1 MPAKKILVVF
11 AHPLLERSNVN
22 KELIKAYDP
31 SRVEWVDLYEKYP
44 EFLFPIAYEK
54 ELIEAHDVICLHHP
68 LYWFSSPPLLK
79 QWLDVVFEVGWAF
92 GPGGNALRGK
102 KLIQIV
108 TTGGSAHAY
117 TTEGANGAPI
127 QDFLKPFEQTARVCQ
142 MDYLPPFVVH
152 ATHRLSLQDIL
163 GYRADLQNLMEKLQD
178 PAFLAQE
185 FSPYTT
191 MNDYL

>member
-22 KELIKAYDP
+22 KELIKAYDH
-31 SRVEWVDLYEKYP
+31 SQVEWVDLYEKYP

-54 ELIEAHDVICLHHP
+54 ELIEAHDIICLHHP
-68 LYWFSSPPLLK
+68 FYWFSVPPLLK

-92 GPGGNALRGK
+92 GPGGNALKGK
-102 KLIQIV
+102 KLIQII

-117 TTEGANGAPI
+117 TPDGANGAPI
-127 QDFLKPFEQTARVCQ
+127 HDFLKPFEQTARVCQ
-142 MDYLPPFVVH
+142 MEYLPPFVVH
-152 ATHRLSLQDIL
+152 ATHRLSIPEIL
-163 GYRADLQNLMEKLQD
+163 GYRTDLQTLMERLKD
-178 PAFLAQE
+178 PAFVYQD

>member
-11 AHPLLERSNVN
+11 AHPLLERSQINR
-22 KELIKAYDP
+22 ELIKAYDP
-31 SRVEWVDLYEKYP
+31 AEVTWVDLYEMYP
-44 EFLFPIAYEK
+44 EFVFPIAYEK
-54 ELIEAHDVICLHHP
+54 EIIEEHDIICFHHP
-68 LYWFSSPPLLK
+68 LYWFSAPPLLK

-102 KLIQIV
+102 KLLQII

-117 TTEGANGAPI
+117 SPTGANRAPI
-127 QDFLKPFEQTARVCQ
+127 RDYLLPFEQTARVCQ

-152 ATHRLSLQDIL
+152 GTHRLSLQQIM
-163 GYRADLQNLMEKLQD
+163 GYRSDLHKLMTKLQD
-178 PAFLAQE
+178 PAFINQD
-185 FSPYTT
+185 FSLDLP